1 MKKSEG
7 MVPPTLVRADDGQ
20 KGDFGPS
27 PSSFMEAGTTCGFR
41 MRSGGAPKRSVAAS
55 TVSRAKPAL
64 QRGSRI
70 ARPTPAL
77 LRDNSG

>member
-1 MKKSEG
+1 
-7 MVPPTLVRADDGQ
+7 
-20 KGDFGPS
+20 
-27 PSSFMEAGTTCGFR
+27 
-41 MRSGGAPKRSVAAS
+41 VAAS